1 MMKLLVWPDFFSNL
15 SFEYTWGLFKRVFW
29 RFKIKVTS
37 VLFPLF
43 PSLLINLSKNQ
54 GTDAQYNSGTNYSK
68 AVTNYCKRAV
78 LGYKVTTFGF
88 DYFILTEEFCF
99 VVVLSCF
106 FFLSLF
112 RHFVAYLSSYG
123 SKIRR
128 SMHLKKFWVSSFFGF
143 GMIMLLIMSNYNVDN
158 LRLLQLQW
166 PIILFSSVST
176 FSTSTISWIY
186 KICS

>member
-1 MMKLLVWPDFFSNL
+1 MF
-15 SFEYTWGLFKRVFW
+15 
-29 RFKIKVTS
+29 
-37 VLFPLF
+37 FPLF

-106 FFLSLF
+106 FLSF
-112 RHFVAYLSSYG
+112 PF
-123 SKIRR
+123 
-128 SMHLKKFWVSSFFGF
+128 SSFCS
-143 GMIMLLIMSNYNVDN
+143 LLE
-158 LRLLQLQW
+158 QLWQQN
-166 PIILFSSVST
+166 
-176 FSTSTISWIY
+176 
-186 KICS
+186 